1 MEPADEQEFNRLL
14 AEGNARHRPAR
25 EALKSNPRRPKDW
38 EKITPDQLKPAIN
51 YLREQFNSEE
61 FQITLRAEAGCYL
74 ALHADLATHP
84 TFKGGLTNRI
94 PAERRAAWQQFYA
107 RVTEPVIFKFW
118 CDQLAE
124 SLVDA
129 SVKAFDRFLKIGL
142 AQQAILPMEPVEWSK
157 TLVLDLLYSLEFT
170 LPKRIKDMCD
180 EQRNRA
186 DFANEYFYAYCAW
199 VYWRAPRFV
208 HMKPSGN
215 TSYDPE
221 TAWNREDE
229 DTTERLLHGLTER
242 ILDVPRFKVDD
253 LAGEAYVSLAST
265 PPAQQPP
272 QTTSRGQG
280 QTARGER
287 GAFPSIELRVSK
299 ELPDKQTDLS
309 NYFDQAQLTE
319 RQRECASLKL
329 EYGMTVTDIADR
341 LGITRKTVDEHLEAA
356 ERKIEIARARE
367 RATKQKSRFN
377 PER

>member
-1 MEPADEQEFNRLL
+1 
-14 AEGNARHRPAR
+14 
-25 EALKSNPRRPKDW
+25 
-38 EKITPDQLKPAIN
+38 
-51 YLREQFNSEE
+51 
-61 FQITLRAEAGCYL
+61 
-74 ALHADLATHP
+74 
-84 TFKGGLTNRI
+84 
-94 PAERRAAWQQFYA
+94 
-107 RVTEPVIFKFW
+107 
-118 CDQLAE
+118 
-124 SLVDA
+124 
-129 SVKAFDRFLKIGL
+129 
-142 AQQAILPMEPVEWSK
+142 
-157 TLVLDLLYSLEFT
+157 
-170 LPKRIKDMCD
+170 
-180 EQRNRA
+180 
-186 DFANEYFYAYCAW
+186 
-199 VYWRAPRFV
+199 
-208 HMKPSGN
+208 MKPSGN

-367 RATKQKSRFN
+367 RAAKQKSRFN